1 MHFWIDKRSQGC
13 GFNGRQIPPSLSGY
27 GRNQRNLC
35 NSFYPKP
42 MVTPVHRFQ
51 SIEGGLRNGRSGYHA
66 RIPLHC
72 STSVHYNASNIRIP
86 PAATRSSEMVD
97 SEESP
102 ATRRNVSP
110 TSKLKCG
117 VWIFFAV
124 VTFFLAG
131 AKYYFHGIN
140 IGVEVL
146 VFCSLLVV
154 VLLLGG
160 LISLCE
166 AIVSYSPA
174 NNRPEM
180 PIMRIVEEQEPN
192 EPMQDQTSSTIH
204 APSELP
210 PPPPYHIAVML
221 SPRNDLDA
229 IQVIRD
235 SPPPTYEKA
244 VI

>member
-13 GFNGRQIPPSLSGY
+13 GFNVHQIPPSLSGY

-51 SIEGGLRNGRSGYHA
+51 SIESGLRNSRSGYHA

-72 STSVHYNASNIRIP
+72 STSVHYNGSSIRIP
-86 PAATRSSEMVD
+86 PAVTRSSEMVD
-97 SEESP
+97 SGQSP
-102 ATRRNVSP
+102 ATRHVSS

-117 VWIFFAV
+117 VWIFFAI

-180 PIMRIVEEQEPN
+180 PIMRIVEEQEAD
-192 EPMQDQTSSTIH
+192 EPIQDQGSSTTH
-204 APSELP
+204 VSSEL

-221 SPRNDLDA
+221 SPRNDLDE
-229 IQVIRD
+229 IRVIRD
-235 SPPPTYEKA
+235 SPPPSYEKA
-244 VI
+244 VT